1 MRIFLIIT
9 KSVVCS
15 QVFFYTK
22 LTVAGYCWYK
32 FKKKFRLDG

>member
-15 QVFFYTK
+15 QVFFI
-22 LTVAGYCWYK
+22 LSSLSQDTVGINL
-32 FKKKFRLDG
+32 KKKFRLDG